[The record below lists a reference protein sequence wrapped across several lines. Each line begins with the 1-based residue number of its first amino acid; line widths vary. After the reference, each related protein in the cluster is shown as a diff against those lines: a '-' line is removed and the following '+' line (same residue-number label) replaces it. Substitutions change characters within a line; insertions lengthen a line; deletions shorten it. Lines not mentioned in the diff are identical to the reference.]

1 MKTTRKRLGDMLVEA
16 GLLSGDQLDQVLSSQ
31 KGSELRLGELLIQQ
45 EIVPEE
51 TILRLLSQQLQIAR
65 YDSDKN
71 PVSRQA
77 PKILPRDMAMKYRV
91 APLSHDAFVVRIAMV
106 DPLDIA
112 ALDAVE
118 AYTGLEVE
126 PLICSQSEFP
136 LLINGIYGLH
146 SAVSDVLR
154 DVESEVEV
162 GSDEVDTDAA
172 AVGMLQDIAGAAPV
186 VRLVNSILRQAVQE
200 GASDIHISPEK
211 DRAQVRLRIDGKLH
225 EIPPPPR
232 NLIPGIISRIKVL
245 ANMDIANV
253 RIHQDGRFNVR
264 VDNKEI
270 NIRAST
276 LPTIHGENLVL
287 RLLFVS
293 SGPLT
298 MSNLGLS
305 AEDHHKIMR
314 MLRQPYGL
322 VLSVG
327 PTGSGKSSALCA
339 FLQEILSPDINIIT
353 LEDPVEYRLE
363 GVRQV
368 QLNHRAGM
376 TFASGLRS
384 ILRQDPD
391 VVLVG
396 ETRDTETAQ
405 ITTQAALTGH
415 LVFTTLHTND
425 AVSAVTRLEHMGV
438 EPFLLASS
446 LVGIIAQRLLR
457 RLCPQCAETYHPSPE
472 ILEYWGLGDRAGAQY
487 KKAVGCSLCM
497 HSGYRGRVGIYEIL
511 VADEEVQEM
520 IIQRRSNAEIVSYL
534 RRRGDLVLLKE
545 AAAEKIAAGI
555 TSIEEA
561 ARTVLT

>member
-1 MKTTRKRLGDMLVEA
+1 MLKTRKKLGDMLVES
-16 GLLSGDQLDQVLSSQ
+16 GLLTADQLQQVLSGQRRSQ
-31 KGSELRLGELLIQQ
+31 LRLGDYLIQQ
-45 EIVPEE
+45 NIVPEE
-51 TILRLLSQQLQIAR
+51 EIIRVLGTQLHISR

-71 PVSRQA
+71 PVTPEA
-77 PKILPRDMAMKYRV
+77 AKILPRDMAMKYKV
-91 APLSHDAFVVRIAMV
+91 APLGQDAFVVRIAMV

-118 AYTGLEVE
+118 GHTGLEVE
-126 PLICSQSEFP
+126 PLICAQSEFP
-136 LLINGIYGLH
+136 LLINGIYGFH
-146 SAVSDVLR
+146 SAVSEVLR
-154 DVESEVEV
+154 EVEGEVEV
-162 GSDEVDTDAA
+162 GPEEQESD
-172 AVGMLQDIAGAAPV
+172 AVALGVLQDIAGAAPV
-186 VRLVNSILRQAVQE
+186 IRLVNSILSQAVQE

-211 DRAQVRLRIDGKLH
+211 NRAQVRLRIDGKLH

-245 ANMDIANV
+245 AGMDIANV
-253 RIHQDGRFNVR
+253 RIPQDGRFNIK

-276 LPTIHGENLVL
+276 LPTIYGENLVL

-298 MSNLGLS
+298 MDNLGLS
-305 AEDHHKIMR
+305 GEDHRKIMR
-314 MLRQPYGL
+314 MIKQPYGL

-327 PTGSGKSSALCA
+327 PTGSGKSSSLCA
-339 FLQEILSPDINIIT
+339 FLLEIMSPEINIVT
-353 LEDPVEYRLE
+353 LEDPVEYRLD

-368 QLNHRAGM
+368 QLNRKAGM

-396 ETRDTETAQ
+396 ETRDAETAQ

-425 AVSAVTRLEHMGV
+425 AVSTISRLQNMGI
-438 EPFLLASS
+438 EPFLVASS
-446 LVGIIAQRLLR
+446 LVGIIAQRLVR
-457 RLCPQCAETYHPSPE
+457 RLCPQCAEPYQPAPE
-472 ILEYWGLGDRAGAQY
+472 ILEFWDLHNRAGTQF
-487 KKAVGCSLCM
+487 KKPVGCSLCM
-497 HSGYRGRVGIYEIL
+497 NSGYRGRVGIYEVL
-511 VADEEVQEM
+511 VVDGEVQEM
-520 IIQRRSNAEIVSYL
+520 ILNHKSNAEIVSHL
-534 RRRGDLVLLKE
+534 RGQGKLVLLKE
-545 AAAEKIAAGI
+545 AAADKIAAGV
-555 TSIEEA
+555 TSFEEA